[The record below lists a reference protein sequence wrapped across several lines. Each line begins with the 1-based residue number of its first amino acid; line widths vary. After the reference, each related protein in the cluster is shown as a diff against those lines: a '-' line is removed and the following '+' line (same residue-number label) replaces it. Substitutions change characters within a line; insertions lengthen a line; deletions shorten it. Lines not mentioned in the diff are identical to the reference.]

1 MEDLQ
6 RSKRLADRTV
16 FGLKLG
22 HNYSRSKKRQMNW
35 QNGQK
40 KVPNCKQHAAT
51 KEPTRLLTD
60 DTDDFKVTAEA
71 RLTLEKRCSCCAMHW
86 EEKSRQTSGNW
97 SHWGTGSFR
106 KDRSMRNSETTTCG
120 PHRRKKGD
128 VGSFHCGLVHNP
140 VFIEEAMQIPEAK
153 AAVDK

>member
-6 RSKRLADRTV
+6 RSKRLPDRTV

-22 HNYSRSKKRQMNW
+22 HHYSRSKKRQMNW

-60 DTDDFKVTAEA
+60 DKDYFKV
-71 RLTLEKRCSCCAMHW
+71 
-86 EEKSRQTSGNW
+86 
-97 SHWGTGSFR
+97 
-106 KDRSMRNSETTTCG
+106 
-120 PHRRKKGD
+120 
-128 VGSFHCGLVHNP
+128 
-140 VFIEEAMQIPEAK
+140 IAK
-153 AAVDK
+153 AKSAATGMAIHSKERM